1 LSFGY
6 AILSKGIHELQE
18 KECLVAFEMLKHATF
33 FILDEDKHKIEQL
46 ELRRKAEQAIASY
59 SNNKDEKQ

>member
-1 LSFGY
+1 
-6 AILSKGIHELQE
+6 
-18 KECLVAFEMLKHATF
+18 MLKHATF

-46 ELRRKAEQAIASY
+46 EVRRKAEQAIASY